1 MAVASKD
8 LWSLTWANPQV
19 DATELARA
27 VERQV
32 LDRDLDY
39 RSRLLIRD
47 SVAALRHFWGEDKVS
62 AWLEAITVGQEIESI
77 CRGPWDDD
85 RGFASLM
92 RRVVD
97 VTKAETIVQFLR
109 ELSRNV
115 HQPTRLE
122 IGGSAAL
129 ILQNLL
135 SRKTDDVDVVDE
147 VPTEIRMQYKLL
159 EELTHRYSLS
169 ITHFQQHYL
178 PAGWA
183 TRLQYLNTY
192 GSLTIYLVDAY
203 DVILSKLFSLRTK
216 DLDDIRFVI
225 GGLSKDTFAQRLKD
239 TAQVLLTASDSRP
252 NAERNWYILFGEALP
267 A

>member
-1 MAVASKD
+1 MVARTKD
-8 LWSLTWANPQV
+8 LWSLTSHNPHV
-19 DATELARA
+19 DAADLAAA
-27 VERQV
+27 VEKQV
-32 LDRDLDY
+32 VDRDLDY

-47 SVAALRHFWGEDKVS
+47 SVAALRGFWGEDKVS
-62 AWLEAITVGQEIESI
+62 AWLTRIVVGLEIEFI

-85 RGFASLM
+85 RGFSSLM

-129 ILQNLL
+129 ILRDLL
-135 SRKTDDVDVVDE
+135 SRKSDDVVVVDE
-147 VPTEIRMQYKLL
+147 VPSEIRMQYKLL
-159 EELTHRYSLS
+159 DDLTHRYGLS

-178 PAGWA
+178 PSRWA
-183 TRLQYLNTY
+183 TRLRYFNTY
-192 GSLTIYLVDAY
+192 GSLTVYLVDAY
-203 DVILSKLFSLRTK
+203 DVILSKLFSHRTK
-216 DLDDIRFVI
+216 DLDDIRIVVGILNKDVFV
-225 GGLSKDTFAQRLKD
+225 QRLKD
-239 TAQVLLTASDSRP
+239 TAQALLTASDLRP